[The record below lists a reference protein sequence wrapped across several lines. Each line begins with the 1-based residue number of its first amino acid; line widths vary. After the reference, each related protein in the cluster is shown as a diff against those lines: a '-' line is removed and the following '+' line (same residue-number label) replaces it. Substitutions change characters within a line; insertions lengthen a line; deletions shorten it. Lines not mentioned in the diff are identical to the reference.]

1 MKLEHS
7 MHLLCRGKL
16 SDRCQQ
22 NVSTHLILVSI
33 QFSSKTLIIPQGAI
47 LLNSHNVTMQ
57 RCIDNAH
64 RKGQLSSTWYSA
76 VKATKTIPRADG
88 HGLHTVNGKVG
99 GKLDRLFL
107 HAAIETWLKS
117 RWSSPK
123 RKVTNTQSLR
133 ILMAS
138 GLRLTYM
145 SKLDMH
151 SVSLKVR
158 DIQVWQPS
166 MAPALV
172 PVR

>member
-1 MKLEHS
+1 MIDVNKMCQHT
-7 MHLLCRGKL
+7 L
-16 SDRCQQ
+16 S
-22 NVSTHLILVSI
+22 LY
-33 QFSSKTLIIPQGAI
+33 
-47 LLNSHNVTMQ
+47 SHNATMQ
-57 RCIDNAH
+57 RCIDNAP
-64 RKGQLSSTWYSA
+64 RKGQLSSTLDIPQLT
-76 VKATKTIPRADG
+76 TKTISRADG

-99 GKLDRLFL
+99 GKLDKLFL